1 MLFLISLNSLLE
13 GKYFNS
19 TEDLVWAKEV
29 GIAIDALGDE
39 STQLWFALEEG
50 ILQTVDDLRVEGE
63 GGEVQ
68 VREALC

>member
-29 GIAIDALGDE
+29 GVAIDALGDE